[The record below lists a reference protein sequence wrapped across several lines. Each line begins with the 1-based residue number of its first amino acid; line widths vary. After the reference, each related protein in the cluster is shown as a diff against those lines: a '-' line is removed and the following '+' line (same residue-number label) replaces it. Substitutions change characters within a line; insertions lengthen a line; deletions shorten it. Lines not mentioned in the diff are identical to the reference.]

1 MEEKLTQEELLLIE
15 DGINFHKT
23 SGSKILKG
31 GILASVLGSVVGY
44 IIMGFKLQDIALM
57 FLGLVL
63 LTLYIWYS
71 VFERPKSRLKQDFDK
86 GTKIVQATTIKR
98 VKSKSKGKL
107 YQLSNGLKVK
117 ESDFFENQTLLEN
130 IGKGKELILSYT
142 PSHKM
147 ILSIEGN
154 TSAPNQI

>member
-1 MEEKLTQEELLLIE
+1 MEEKLTQEELLLIK

-31 GILASVLGSVVGY
+31 GILASVLGSLVGY
-44 IIMGFKLQDIALM
+44 TIIGFTLQDVILL

-86 GTKIVQATTIKR
+86 GTKIVQAATIKK
-98 VKSKSKGKL
+98 VKSNSEGKF
-107 YQLSNGLKVK
+107 YQLSNGLKIK
-117 ESDFFENQTLLEN
+117 ESDFEEKQTLLEN
-130 IGKGKELILSYT
+130 IEKGKELMLSYT
-142 PSHKM
+142 PHHKM
-147 ILSIEGN
+147 ILNIEEK
-154 TSAPNQI
+154 TTAPNQI